1 MPKTYADFMNEIT
14 ADELYDRLIEYG
26 LFSEKLPP
34 IFDVSSF
41 LDFCKLPERKVFTDK
56 RYLYISYNSMRNI
69 NIPRPIGIPT
79 PMAHE
84 KLCACLSDNWDKL
97 QKHFMNTT
105 INQKHIVS
113 RIHVRKMYKKD
124 ALFEMNYKNWYYD
137 GTPEPDIFIGKRFM
151 VCADISKCY
160 QSIYTHVI
168 PWALVGKQ
176 VSKQNTKNTKEWYN
190 LIDHFTQNT
199 KNGETH
205 GILIGPHTSN
215 ILSEII
221 LCKID
226 KELCKHWD
234 YVRNIDDFCCYVK
247 SREDADNF
255 LIDLNRCLNEYGL
268 SLNHKKTE
276 IYELPVGIVKRWV
289 RQLKN
294 KSLYFG
300 KFKPYVE
307 YPEVQEFLDYCI
319 ELISKNKENVSI
331 LLYALKIL
339 NKNNL
344 TYNSQIYLIK
354 TMVALSLIY
363 PYIVP
368 MLGKYLFD
376 IYNTSTS
383 IIENAI
389 NLIYEKYLP
398 KRYYEAAAYALYYAS
413 KYNLKITTFNIDE
426 IINANDC
433 ILSLTSLIYCR
444 KQNDQNSLKK
454 LKKYAKTLKENLEL
468 EEHWAFVY
476 ECLSV
481 GLLAED
487 WKKMKQAKVSFLK
500 KEFQ

>member
-14 ADELYDRLIEYG
+14 ADELYDRLVQYG

-34 IFDVSSF
+34 IFDASSF
-41 LDFCKLPERKVFTDK
+41 LNFCKLPDRNVFTDK
-56 RYLYISYNSMRNI
+56 RYLYVSYNSMRNI

-84 KLCACLSDNWDKL
+84 KLCACLRDHWDKL

-105 INQKHIVS
+105 NNQKYIVS
-113 RIHVRKMYKKD
+113 RIHIRKMIKKD
-124 ALFEMNYKNWYYD
+124 TLFEMNYKSWYYD
-137 GTPEPDIFIGKRFM
+137 GTPEPDIFIGKRYM

-176 VSKQNTKNTKEWYN
+176 ISKHNIQNKKEWYN

-215 ILSEII
+215 VLSEII

-226 KELCKHWD
+226 KELCERWD

-247 SREDADNF
+247 NREDADDF
-255 LIDLNRCLNEYGL
+255 LVDLNRCLNEYGL

-276 IYELPVGIVKRWV
+276 IYELPIGIVKRWV
-289 RQLKN
+289 RQLQN

-300 KFKPYVE
+300 KFKPYVK
-307 YPEVQEFLDYCI
+307 YTEVQSFLDYCI
-319 ELISKNKENVSI
+319 ELISKNKENISI

-344 TYNSQIYLIK
+344 TYNAQIYLLK
-354 TMVALSLIY
+354 TMIALSLIY

-368 MLGKYLFD
+368 MLEEYLFD
-376 IYNTSTS
+376 VYNASTS

-389 NLIYEKYLP
+389 NLIYDKYLP
-398 KRYYEAAAYALYYAS
+398 KRYYEASAYALYYAS
-413 KYNLKITTFNIDE
+413 RYNLKITSFNIDE
-426 IINANDC
+426 IIKANDC

-444 KQNDQNSLKK
+444 KQNDKESLKK
-454 LKKYAKTLKENLEL
+454 LKEYARKLKENAEL
-468 EEHWAFVY
+468 EEHWPFVY

-481 GLLAED
+481 GLLGED
-487 WKKMKQAKVSFLK
+487 WKKLKQANISFLK
-500 KEFQ
+500 MEFQ